1 MVCSIGLPM
10 TRSLAASPTD
20 GPAVNTLTIWWD
32 DAADGPTN
40 MAADEC
46 LAAEAERR
54 GGLLMRFYGWSE
66 TTVSLGGF
74 QKIDDARQ
82 IDAIRGVPLVRR
94 PSGGGAIVHGSD
106 LTYAAAVP
114 KSHPWGAS
122 PQAFYDALHG
132 AMVTVL
138 ADHGIRAWPYP
149 AGGPNPVNR
158 TATIREAEPVVGDA
172 RSSHDSSLF
181 FCFDRRATGDLVK
194 AGAVAGTLSKIM
206 GSAQRRLAGV
216 VLQHGSLLLRGNTAV
231 GGPARHPAVADI
243 EGGQPVPEEAGLS
256 RAWGTRIA
264 RGLGVVLREEG
275 APFRRGRESEV
286 DAVAARFRDERWT
299 ARR

>member
-1 MVCSIGLPM
+1 MK
-10 TRSLAASPTD
+10 RSLAASPTD
-20 GPAVNTLTIWWD
+20 GLDVNTLTIWWD

-54 GGLLMRFYGWSE
+54 GSLLLRFYGWSE

-82 IDAIRGVPLVRR
+82 IAAIRGVPLVRR

-122 PQAFYDALHG
+122 PQVFYDVLHA
-132 AMVTVL
+132 AMVDVL
-138 ADHGIRAWPYP
+138 ADHGIRAWPHP
-149 AGGPNPVNR
+149 A
-158 TATIREAEPVVGDA
+158 GDA
-172 RSSHDSSLF
+172 RPLQDESLF
-181 FCFDRRATGDLVK
+181 FCFDRRATGDLVM
-194 AGAVAGTLSKIM
+194 AGPVAGTFSKVM

-216 VLQHGSLLLRGNTAV
+216 VLQHGSLLLRCNPAV
-231 GGPARHPAVADI
+231 DGPARHQAVADMVV
-243 EGGQPVPEEAGLS
+243 GPAVPDESSLS
-256 RAWGTRIA
+256 RAWATRIA
-264 RGLGVVLREEG
+264 HGLGAAVRAEE
-275 APFRRGRESEV
+275 APFVRGRVLEMEALV
-286 DAVAARFRDERWT
+286 ARFREDRWT

>member
-1 MVCSIGLPM
+1 MN
-10 TRSLAASPTD
+10 RSLAASPTD
-20 GPAVNTLTIWWD
+20 GLAVNTLTIWWD

-46 LAAEAERR
+46 LAAEAEHR
-54 GGLLMRFYGWSE
+54 GSLLLRFYGWSD

-122 PQAFYDALHG
+122 PQVFYDVFHG
-132 AMVTVL
+132 AMVDVL
-138 ADHGIRAWPYP
+138 ADHGIRVWPHA
-149 AGGPNPVNR
+149 AGDVRPV
-158 TATIREAEPVVGDA
+158 
-172 RSSHDSSLF
+172 HDESLF
-181 FCFDRRATGDLVK
+181 FCFDRRATGDLVM
-194 AGAVAGTLSKIM
+194 AGPVAGTFSKIM

-216 VLQHGSLLLRGNTAV
+216 VLQHGSLLLHGNRGV
-231 GGPARHPAVADI
+231 GGPARHPAVADMVV
-243 EGGQPVPEEAGLS
+243 GPSVPDESGLL
-256 RAWGTRIA
+256 RAWVARIA
-264 RGLGVVLREEG
+264 HGLGAVVCEEN
-275 APFRRGRESEV
+275 APFVRGRALEVESL
-286 DAVAARFRDERWT
+286 AARFREERWT

>member
-1 MVCSIGLPM
+1 MN
-10 TRSLAASPTD
+10 RSLAASPTD
-20 GPAVNTLTIWWD
+20 GLAVNTLTIWWD

-46 LAAEAERR
+46 LAAEAEHR
-54 GGLLMRFYGWSE
+54 GSLLLRFYGWSD

-122 PQAFYDALHG
+122 PQVFYDVLHG
-132 AMVTVL
+132 AMVDVL
-138 ADHGIRAWPYP
+138 ADHGIRARPHA
-149 AGGPNPVNR
+149 AGDVRPV
-158 TATIREAEPVVGDA
+158 
-172 RSSHDSSLF
+172 HDESLF
-181 FCFDRRATGDLVK
+181 FCFDRRASGDLVM
-194 AGAVAGTLSKIM
+194 AGPVAGTFSKIM

-216 VLQHGSLLLRGNTAV
+216 VLQHGSLLLHGNTGV
-231 GGPARHPAVADI
+231 GGPARHPAVADMVV
-243 EGGQPVPEEAGLS
+243 GPSVPDESGLL
-256 RAWGTRIA
+256 RAWGARIA
-264 RGLGVVLREEG
+264 HGLGAAVCEEN
-275 APFRRGRESEV
+275 APFVRGRALEV
-286 DAVAARFRDERWT
+286 ERVAARFREERWT

>member
-1 MVCSIGLPM
+1 MK
-10 TRSLAASPTD
+10 RSLAASPTD
-20 GPAVNTLTIWWD
+20 GRAVNTLTIWWD

-54 GGLLMRFYGWSE
+54 GSLLLRFYGWSQ

-74 QKIDDARQ
+74 QKIDEARQ
-82 IDAIRGVPLVRR
+82 IAAIRGVPLVRR

-122 PQAFYDALHG
+122 PQVFYDVLHG
-132 AMVTVL
+132 AMVDVL
-138 ADHGIRAWPYP
+138 ADHGIRAWPHP
-149 AGGPNPVNR
+149 ACETRPLDD
-158 TATIREAEPVVGDA
+158 DA
-172 RSSHDSSLF
+172 LF
-181 FCFDRRATGDLVK
+181 FCFDRRATGDLVM
-194 AGAVAGTLSKIM
+194 AGPVAGTFSKVM

-216 VLQHGSLLLRGNTAV
+216 VLQHGSLLLRRNPAV
-231 GGPARHPAVADI
+231 DGPARHPSVADMVV
-243 EGGQPVPEEAGLS
+243 GPSVPDESGLS
-256 RAWGTRIA
+256 RAWGARIA
-264 RGLGVVLREEG
+264 HRLGAAVRAEEAPYVRGHVLEIE
-275 APFRRGRESEV
+275 ALV
-286 DAVAARFRDERWT
+286 ARFRDERWT